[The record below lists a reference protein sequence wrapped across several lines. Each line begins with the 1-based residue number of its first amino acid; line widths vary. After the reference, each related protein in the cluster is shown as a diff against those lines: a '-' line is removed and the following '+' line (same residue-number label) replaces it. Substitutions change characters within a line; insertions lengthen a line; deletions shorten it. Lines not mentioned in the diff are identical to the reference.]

1 MFYACR
7 SLTERKASTFVKKE
21 LASKFLDKDYFNK
34 EIYSDGSTGY
44 SHYYMRR
51 PLNIKFND
59 KDFYI
64 MGIHNYRYRRE
75 IVSDCT
81 PVARYEYLVGYHKKE
96 KCDGKWYTYAFHDV
110 KIADSCFSKYQKYI
124 DKEDLKK
131 NKIFAEFYRLHKKET
146 YKNGFLQ
153 GDFIC
158 YDINGTII
166 YKTEFN
172 QGTGYY
178 KHFDPEDN
186 SIKEEGMYINGF
198 KDGKWIQYFHSSS
211 ERDTTFEVYKNGVKI
226 EPK

>member
-75 IVSDCT
+75 IVSDCQT
-81 PVARYEYLVGYHKKE
+81 VRPA
-96 KCDGKWYTYAFHDV
+96 DV
-110 KIADSCFSKYQKYI
+110 HRMYS
-124 DKEDLKK
+124 DL
-131 NKIFAEFYRLHKKET
+131 
-146 YKNGFLQ
+146 
-153 GDFIC
+153 
-158 YDINGTII
+158 
-166 YKTEFN
+166 
-172 QGTGYY
+172 
-178 KHFDPEDN
+178 
-186 SIKEEGMYINGF
+186 
-198 KDGKWIQYFHSSS
+198 
-211 ERDTTFEVYKNGVKI
+211 ER
-226 EPK
+226 